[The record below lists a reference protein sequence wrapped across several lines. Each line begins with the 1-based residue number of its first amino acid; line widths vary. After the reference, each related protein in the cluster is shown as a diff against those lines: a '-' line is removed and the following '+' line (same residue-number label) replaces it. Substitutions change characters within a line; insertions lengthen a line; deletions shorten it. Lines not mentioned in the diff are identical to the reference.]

1 MNNQFNHLSGTTLAY
16 LGDAVYEV
24 YIRNFLI
31 QKGIVKPNHLHK
43 EATKYVSARA
53 QAAIIQ
59 GMLAQEGFLSEEEQ
73 VVYKRGRNAKSHTT
87 AKNTDVMTYRIATG
101 FEAVVGYLH
110 LQNQTDRLQELFEWS
125 VTFIGEK

>member
-1 MNNQFNHLSGTTLAY
+1 MDGNFEHLNGLTLAY
-16 LGDAVYEV
+16 IGDAVYEV
-24 YIRNFLI
+24 YIRDFLI

-53 QAAIIQ
+53 QATIMQ
-59 GMLAQEGFLSEEEQ
+59 GMLAQEGFLSDVEQ
-73 VVYKRGRNAKSHTT
+73 GVYKRGRNAKSHTT

-110 LQNQTDRLQELFEWS
+110 LHQQAERLQELFDWS
-125 VTFIGEK
+125 VRFIGEK